1 MKFFMFRVLA
11 TNSIQEEHSWGKEIG
26 RLDRESA
33 TVEAPELYRISLRA
47 GMTLQLDFTLAK

>member
-1 MKFFMFRVLA
+1 MFRVLA